1 MHTNFSYLLAFAK
14 LSLPISLIW
23 SLKQFKYL

>member
-1 MHTNFSYLLAFAK
+1 MRTISYSFLAFAK

-23 SLKQFKYL
+23 SLKQFEYL